1 MKRNKNKKTMEM
13 TIRIRSYSLFST
25 EFSLNCLFRFKS
37 NSLFIFDRLKNQI
50 LQTHFYFC
58 LFFFNSVYLDDSHN
72 NQQGGMSGEG
82 KLKVDYY
89 SYLWLKTVNFQ
100 ISKKKNMFKNLL
112 HKNISKQ
119 NGNFFINQLSSVNSS
134 SL

>member
-1 MKRNKNKKTMEM
+1 
-13 TIRIRSYSLFST
+13 LVV
-25 EFSLNCLFRFKS
+25 
-37 NSLFIFDRLKNQI
+37 
-50 LQTHFYFC
+50 
-58 LFFFNSVYLDDSHN
+58 FFNSVYLDDSHN

-100 ISKKKNMFKNLL
+100 NSLSLLNEVKKRNMFKNLL